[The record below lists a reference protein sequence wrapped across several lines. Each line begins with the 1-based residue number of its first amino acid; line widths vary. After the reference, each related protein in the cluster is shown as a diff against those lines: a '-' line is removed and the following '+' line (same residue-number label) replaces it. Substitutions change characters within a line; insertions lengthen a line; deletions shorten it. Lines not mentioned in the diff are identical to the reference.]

1 MDQYDRLRPL
11 GRGAFGVVHLG
22 RCRQTRRLV
31 VLKSI
36 PMPEEDTKQ
45 ALNEVQVLRL
55 LSHPNIIEYVSSHV
69 QEQSLVIVMEYAPGG
84 TLRDYLLSL
93 QQQTMEEEQV
103 MHFFSQM
110 LIAVQHIHSLN
121 ILHRDLKSEN
131 ILLDR
136 ERQVIKIG
144 DFGISKILATKTSA
158 SSVVGTPC
166 YLSPELCEGRPYNRK
181 SDVWALGC
189 LLYEMATLKRTFEA
203 ATLAAL
209 VLKILRG
216 SYAPLPAQL
225 SAGLRQLVT
234 ALLSLD
240 QTRRPSVTQAIAH
253 PAVAPFACRLFSDIG
268 MIPWHASTRPLSM
281 SVSQTLAG
289 GRAGPLGAVWAARRP
304 SSPALPPPPPQD
316 DTLWVLTAELTLR
329 QLPAPPP
336 GVGRR
341 LAAAARGSVTAVC
354 VTSGGQA
361 AVWWLADAGPPLT
374 VERPGG
380 VSFVQAAS
388 GGATVALLTQRGIVL
403 TAEAA
408 PAAGTLSAP
417 RIVQSLL
424 GHEVAQVSCGADHT
438 LVLTAAVQ
446 RKNHGRSNGA
456 VSSFR
461 AGVTVPVPRPPVL
474 SVGPALRPP
483 VQSGRCDRCRVP
495 PVLSVGPVPRPP
507 VPLDLRHV
515 PGAVGMVV
523 DSSLAVSSIRAG
535 VTVPVPRSPVSSTA
549 AGAVFAWGGNADG
562 QLGSGARRP
571 ATTPQPLPLPSDA
584 VASRVRAAAG
594 CSLVVT
600 ADGRVFGCGLNAS
613 AVLVLCADGSLHAV
627 SETSPRQPVRLELP
641 GAGEPRLGDGGL
653 LLLSQ

>member
-1 MDQYDRLRPL
+1 MEAYERLRPL

-22 RCRQTRRLV
+22 RCRRTQRLV

-55 LSHPNIIEYVSSHV
+55 LSHPNIIEYVSSHG

-93 QQQTMEEEQV
+93 QQQSMEEEQV
-103 MHFFSQM
+103 LHFFSQM
-110 LIAVQHIHSLN
+110 LIAVQHIHSLS

-158 SSVVGTPC
+158 STVVGTPC

-181 SDVWALGC
+181 SDIWALGC

-234 ALLSLD
+234 MLLSLD
-240 QTRRPSVTQAIAH
+240 QARRPSVTQVIAH
-253 PAVAPFACRLFSDIG
+253 PTMAPHVCRLYSDIG

-289 GRAGPLGAVWAARRP
+289 GRAGALGAVWAARRP
-304 SSPALPPPPPQD
+304 LSPPPPPPPPQD
-316 DTLWVLTAELTLR
+316 DAVWTLTPELTLR
-329 QLPAPPP
+329 PLPPPPP
-336 GVGRR
+336 GAGRQ
-341 LAAAARGSVTAVC
+341 LPAAARGSLLAVC
-354 VTSGGQA
+354 VTGGGQA
-361 AVWWLADAGPPLT
+361 VVWWLADSGPPLT
-374 VERPGG
+374 VERPAG

-388 GGATVALLTQRGIVL
+388 GGATVTLLTQRGIVL

-408 PAAGTLSAP
+408 AAGLLTPP
-417 RIVQSLL
+417 RIVQPLL
-424 GHEVAQVSCGADHT
+424 GHEVTQFSCGPDHT
-438 LVLTAAVQ
+438 LVRT
-446 RKNHGRSNGA
+446 S
-456 VSSFR
+456 
-461 AGVTVPVPRPPVL
+461 
-474 SVGPALRPP
+474 
-483 VQSGRCDRCRVP
+483 
-495 PVLSVGPVPRPP
+495 
-507 VPLDLRHV
+507 
-515 PGAVGMVV
+515 
-523 DSSLAVSSIRAG
+523 
-535 VTVPVPRSPVSSTA
+535 
-549 AGAVFAWGGNADG
+549 AGAVFAWGGNSDG
-562 QLGSGARRP
+562 QLGGGSRR
-571 ATTPQPLPLPSDA
+571 AAASPQSLPLPPGVTSA
-584 VASRVRAAAG
+584 RVRVAAG

-600 ADGRVFGCGLNAS
+600 TDGRVLGCGLNAAGRLGSGDSGGRPGERRLQLAPLPVPEPVSDAVPCSSRTALLTSSGALLWLGGQPGTAPVRSPLPAAVTAISGTES
-613 AVLVLCADGSLHAV
+613 AVLALCSDGSLHTV
-627 SETSPRQPVRLELP
+627 SESSPRQPSRLELP
-641 GAGEPRLGDGGL
+641 GPGQPRLGDGGL
-653 LLLSQ
+653 LLLSP